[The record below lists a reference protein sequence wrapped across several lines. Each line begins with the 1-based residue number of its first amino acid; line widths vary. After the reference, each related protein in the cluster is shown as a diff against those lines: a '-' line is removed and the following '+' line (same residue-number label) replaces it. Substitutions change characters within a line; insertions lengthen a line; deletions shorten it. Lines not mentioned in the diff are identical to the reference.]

1 MTSTLAV
8 IDEFRSR
15 ARYVSPLDNSSGSL
29 AGVYAILVGQHA
41 PTDLAGELQWQ
52 QRGHNLRRLIR
63 SYQVPQRSLEAEIAK
78 LNSMRH
84 AAEGWDGYQAR
95 KPNVRTIDLAIKFL
109 IQFSKL
115 DVALPTAT
123 VSPSGNA
130 ALFDSNQIYY
140 LDIEFEPGDRAGW
153 LLQLQGGPEIEDEEG
168 FDGRFL
174 PSRLVALLRSVSND

>member
-1 MTSTLAV
+1 
-8 IDEFRSR
+8 
-15 ARYVSPLDNSSGSL
+15 
-29 AGVYAILVGQHA
+29 
-41 PTDLAGELQWQ
+41 
-52 QRGHNLRRLIR
+52 
-63 SYQVPQRSLEAEIAK
+63 
-78 LNSMRH
+78 MRH